1 MPKTRIIPSW
11 QNAIVILAGT
21 VVSLII
27 VIGLQWGR
35 PVLVPIALAILLTFL
50 LNPVVKKFQQRGL
63 GRMPAVM
70 LGVSAVGYALLLIG
84 SLVARQVTIVVAELP
99 QNSQNIKAKVQTLRQ
114 FGSSQI
120 ATPFEKMA
128 EEISEATIVSGAEE
142 TTSSDKTNAETPP
155 KKNADSDPVTA

>member
-1 MPKTRIIPSW
+1 
-11 QNAIVILAGT
+11 
-21 VVSLII
+21 
-27 VIGLQWGR
+27 
-35 PVLVPIALAILLTFL
+35 
-50 LNPVVKKFQQRGL
+50 
-63 GRMPAVM
+63 MPAVM